1 MIQDFASSGLLEE
14 MARTYR
20 VIAFD
25 RPGFGHS
32 ERPVGTLW
40 SPEAQADLLHA
51 ALQRLGATPAVV
63 LGHSWGALVAVAMG
77 VKYASSVKAL
87 VLASGYFYPT
97 ARVDVAAASG
107 PAVPILG
114 HVLRY
119 TLAPIL
125 TRIAWPRLMR
135 KIFGPAE
142 EPQKFKREF
151 PKGLAVRSS
160 QLRASAAESALLIP
174 SASDLRAKYRE
185 LSMPVVIIAGE
196 SDRLVETAA
205 QSARLHREVRDSTFH
220 SVPGSGHMVHQTAM
234 SAVMAAIDEAATA
247 GKPKAQTVPSAA

>member
-1 MIQDFASSGLLEE
+1 
-14 MARTYR
+14 
-20 VIAFD
+20 
-25 RPGFGHS
+25 
-32 ERPVGTLW
+32 
-40 SPEAQADLLHA
+40 
-51 ALQRLGATPAVV
+51 
-63 LGHSWGALVAVAMG
+63 
-77 VKYASSVKAL
+77 
-87 VLASGYFYPT
+87 
-97 ARVDVAAASG
+97 
-107 PAVPILG
+107 
-114 HVLRY
+114 
-119 TLAPIL
+119 
-125 TRIAWPRLMR
+125 MR